1 MASVPPQLK
10 PDARILTARAGWRY
24 RGDRRPEFALAADPG
39 QESVWDYPRPPLLI
53 ADARRV
59 VVRHGERVLADS
71 VGAFRVLETASP
83 PTFYL
88 PPADVRL
95 ELLVE
100 SGRRSHCE
108 WKGEALD
115 LDLVQGP
122 TSVAW
127 VYRRTYAEFLPIA
140 GWVAF
145 YPSRVDCLVGGE
157 RVRPQPGGYYGGWI
171 TDEIVGPVKGE
182 PGVEGL

>member
-1 MASVPPQLK
+1 MPSPLE
-10 PDARILTARAGWRY
+10 PDRRVLAARAGWRH
-24 RGDRRPEFALAADPG
+24 RGARRPDFAIAPQPG
-39 QESVWDYPRPPLLI
+39 QESVWDYPRPPLLL

-59 VVRHGERVLADS
+59 VVRHGEQVLADS
-71 VGAFRVLETASP
+71 GGAFRVLETASP

-88 PPADVRL
+88 PPQDVRL
-95 ELLVE
+95 ELLVP

-115 LDLVQGP
+115 LDLVGGP
-122 TSVAW
+122 ASVAW
-127 VYRRTYAEFLPIA
+127 VYRQTYVEFLPIA

-145 YPSRVDCLVGGE
+145 YPGRVDCWVSGE

-171 TDEIVGPVKGE
+171 TEEIVGPVKGE
-182 PGVEGL
+182 PGIEGL